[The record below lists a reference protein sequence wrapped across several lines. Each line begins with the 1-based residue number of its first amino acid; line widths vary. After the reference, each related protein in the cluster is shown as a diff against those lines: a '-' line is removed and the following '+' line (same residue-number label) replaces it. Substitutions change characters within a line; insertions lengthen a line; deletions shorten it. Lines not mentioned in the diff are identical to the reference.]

1 MRLILV
7 ATDGSESANRAV
19 DAAAKLAKGFD
30 ATLLIANAVDH
41 NILAKDEISQ
51 FRRTEGISLGD
62 ALEAM
67 SLAIL
72 TQAERQARTHL
83 SSIETASLDGEPA
96 KAVLEIAHE
105 RGVDAV
111 VVGRRGRGQL
121 AGLLLGST
129 SQKLVTLAPCLVIV
143 VP

>member
-19 DAAAKLAKGFD
+19 DAAAKLAKRFD
-30 ATLLIANAVDH
+30 ATLLIVNAVDH
-41 NILAKDEISQ
+41 NILAEDEISQ
-51 FRRTEGISLGD
+51 FRKTEGISLGD

-72 TQAERQARTHL
+72 TQAEDQARKHL
-83 SSIETASLDGEPA
+83 SSIQTVSRYDDPA
-96 KAVLEIAHE
+96 KAVLEIARE
-105 RGVDAV
+105 KGVDAI

-129 SQKLVTLAPCLVIV
+129 SQKLVTLAACLVIV